1 MNLSQRK
8 SNNAF
13 GEMAKAW
20 SMLRREAKIGVISS
34 EREYRQMTELVD
46 RLIDEIGS
54 DEKHELAGL
63 LNVLGTLIEQYEDET
78 VHIEA
83 AAPADVLKFLMEQH
97 GLKQADLAAEIG
109 SQGVVS
115 EVLRGKREINARQ
128 AKALAKKFDV
138 SVAVFL

>member
-8 SNNAF
+8 SKDAL

-20 SMLRREAKIGVISS
+20 TMLRREAKIGVIGS
-34 EREYRQMTELVD
+34 ELEYRKMTALVD

-63 LNVLGTLIEQYEDET
+63 LNVLGALIEQYEDEV
-78 VHIEA
+78 VHIDE
-83 AAPADVLKFLMEQH
+83 AAPADVLKFLMDQH

-109 SQGVVS
+109 SQGIVS

-128 AKALAKKFDV
+128 AKALAKKFEV